1 MYTLYICHPLNICLN
16 SKLYVLYKLTLEK
29 TENAIK
35 YNQSRDTGNIGQ
47 KTQNEDNNTYN

>member
-16 SKLYVLYKLTLEK
+16 SRLYVLYKQTLEK

-47 KTQNEDNNTYN
+47 KTQNEDNNT

>member
-1 MYTLYICHPLNICLN
+1 MYTLYICHPLSICLN
-16 SKLYVLYKLTLEK
+16 CRLYVLYKQTLEK

-47 KTQNEDNNTYN
+47 KTQNEDNNT